1 MIRKKSIFFD
11 LVLVLITFGLWN
23 LWMQYRQIR
32 DFNNISNKNY
42 SFLKWFFLSI
52 ITFGIYHVYHEY
64 KLTRDMIEE
73 VSPKSDSQLIGIIA
87 GVVSATGLW
96 IFVDVFQTELLNQKA
111 R

>member
-96 IFVDVFQTELLNQKA
+96 IFVDVFQQELLNQKA